1 MFVVDYLTAVD
12 WMLEFLCEP
21 HVVVIMEVRQE
32 VGGAIGYGT
41 ITERI
46 DSKACTYRTTQLRL
60 ESYELIDQQSYSVQ
74 AHTRTQ
80 YIHVYTRY
88 FFVERTSFFNF

>member
-1 MFVVDYLTAVD
+1 MSVQTSIEVKVFVVDYLTAVD

-46 DSKACTYRTTQLRL
+46 DSKSRTYRTTQLRL
-60 ESYELIDQQSYSVQ
+60 ESYKS
-74 AHTRTQ
+74 
-80 YIHVYTRY
+80 
-88 FFVERTSFFNF
+88 